1 MSHGRARPKT
11 SARDCPSAAVLC
23 LNVCMARTC
32 STWQEL
38 AHMPWARQLPPP
50 HSKAPPRLLNHP
62 QELAPSAATHASCRQ
77 TPAAGQ
83 REANAPPKGRLR
95 GGGEREV
102 SRQNLRSHHRSRGE
116 GLLGGVRDGFST
128 REGFNEGQRGSG
140 DLGGIADG
148 HVADGGIRR
157 YLSSYALTP
166 LLKPPAS
173 HLESD

>member
-116 GLLGGVRDGFST
+116 GLLGGVRDGFNKGGVQRGREVIWAGLLMDMSLM
-128 REGFNEGQRGSG
+128 EGF
-140 DLGGIADG
+140 ADISL
-148 HVADGGIRR
+148 HM
-157 YLSSYALTP
+157 
-166 LLKPPAS
+166 
-173 HLESD
+173 H